1 MSTMASHLRVLQLGD
16 MTVLGL
22 VGDLALETAQLAEDE
37 VERALERDSTIIVL
51 DCSLLRSLGTEEVA
65 VLAHLGE
72 QVQDNGGR
80 LVIRQPNEPT
90 KALFDTADALRA
102 AEIEN

>member
-1 MSTMASHLRVLQLGD
+1 MTSQLRVLQLGD

-22 VGDLALETAQLAEDE
+22 VGDLALETARLADDE
-37 VERALERDSTIIVL
+37 VQKALERDSTIIVL
-51 DCSLLRSLGTEEVA
+51 DCSLLRSLGEQEVA

-72 QVQDNGGR
+72 QVHDSGGR

-90 KALFDTADALRA
+90 RAMFDTTESLRD

>member
-1 MSTMASHLRVLQLGD
+1 MASHLRVLHLGD
-16 MTVLGL
+16 MTVVGL
-22 VGDLALETAQLAEDE
+22 VGDLALETAQLADDE
-37 VERALERDSTIIVL
+37 VHRALERDSTIIVL
-51 DCSLLRSLGTEEVA
+51 DCSLLRSLGEEEVA

-72 QVQDNGGR
+72 QVHDNGGR

-90 KALFDTADALRA
+90 KALFDATEALRG

>member
-1 MSTMASHLRVLQLGD
+1 MASHVRVLRPRRHD
-16 MTVLGL
+16 RAWAWWATS
-22 VGDLALETAQLAEDE
+22 ALETAQLADDE

-51 DCSLLRSLGTEEVA
+51 DCSLLRSLGAEEVA

-72 QVQDNGGR
+72 QVHDNGGR

-90 KALFDTADALRA
+90 KALFDVDRRA
-102 AEIEN
+102 SATAEIES